1 MNCCIGSQAEGAQLC
16 ESRRKKKVSNF
27 HSPCSWCF
35 IPRQFTMIQ
44 IQWEGNTNKW
54 KDLSHQGE
62 RDQNSRTLRLHQFIG
77 RELKRFSRKMN
88 YREDLAKNS
97 SRVCNWMCTWS
108 NWDRYAVTMCKVKET
123 FCVLSDG
130 VTPRSDRLLRSIITE
145 SDGFPDNHR
154 PQKGTHWWWNDLSL
168 EKGLF

>member
-1 MNCCIGSQAEGAQLC
+1 MNEINRKKNKCHRKTSLPWTAVLDPRQKGLNYVKTEG
-16 ESRRKKKVSNF
+16 KKVSNL
-27 HSPCSWCF
+27 HAPSSWCF
-35 IPRQFTMIQ
+35 ILRQFTMIQ
-44 IQWEGNTNKW
+44 IQWEGNINKW

-62 RDQNSRTLRLHQFIG
+62 RDQNSGTLRFHQFIG

-97 SRVCNWMCTWS
+97 PRVCNWMCTWS
-108 NWDRYAVTMCKVKET
+108 NWDRYAATMCKVKET

-154 PQKGTHWWWNDLSL
+154 P
-168 EKGLF
+168 